1 MSDTRARLDHQH
13 DVTLLN
19 ARLWDGVTPGYQ
31 DDRFVAIEAG
41 RIIRVGRMAD
51 FVRKPDEDVLD
62 VEGRVVLPGLIDAHV
77 HLIYARFG
85 HLAEI
90 DTLPLEYHTIVAMK
104 SARTLL
110 SYGYTTVRDVGT
122 RGAIGPAVRDAIRA
136 GLTQGPRMLAAG
148 PIICGTAGLADST
161 PPWMTN
167 TASLGMPVNGEAEV
181 RRAVRTQIKMGVDV
195 IKVGLTGAEASVYT
209 TTEQTSF
216 SPEELQVLVDEAKR
230 FGKTVAC
237 HAQSYLSARMAL
249 EAGVTTVEHG
259 TRMDDE
265 TVARFAAAEDTYLVP
280 TLCTLYSVLEL
291 GTNPKQVNEMR
302 GNESI
307 WIDSFRRAHAAG
319 VKIAAGSDLGN
330 RYLQGEQ
337 AKELELMVRH
347 GMSAEEALVS
357 TTRVAA
363 QALHLDDRVGTLEVG
378 KAGDALV
385 LDADPLADVTVLQAR
400 KNIHRVIQAGAVLA
414 PSDLAEEVQ
423 R

>member
-1 MSDTRARLDHQH
+1 MSDTRARLDHHH

-51 FVRKPDEDVLD
+51 FVRKPDEQVLD

-181 RRAVRTQIKMGVDV
+181 RKAVRTQIKMGVDV
-195 IKVGLTGAEASVYT
+195 IKVGLTGAEASVFT
-209 TTEQTSF
+209 TTEQG
-216 SPEELQVLVDEAKR
+216 L
-230 FGKTVAC
+230 
-237 HAQSYLSARMAL
+237 
-249 EAGVTTVEHG
+249 
-259 TRMDDE
+259 
-265 TVARFAAAEDTYLVP
+265 
-280 TLCTLYSVLEL
+280 
-291 GTNPKQVNEMR
+291 
-302 GNESI
+302 
-307 WIDSFRRAHAAG
+307 FR
-319 VKIAAGSDLGN
+319 
-330 RYLQGEQ
+330 
-337 AKELELMVRH
+337 
-347 GMSAEEALVS
+347 
-357 TTRVAA
+357 
-363 QALHLDDRVGTLEVG
+363 
-378 KAGDALV
+378 
-385 LDADPLADVTVLQAR
+385 
-400 KNIHRVIQAGAVLA
+400 
-414 PSDLAEEVQ
+414 
-423 R
+423 

>member
-1 MSDTRARLDHQH
+1 MSYIRAGLDHKF

-19 ARLWDGVTPGYQ
+19 ARLWDGINPGYQ
-31 DDRFVAIEAG
+31 DNRFVVIEEG
-41 RIIRVGRMAD
+41 RIARVGSMRD
-51 FVRKPDEDVLD
+51 FARKPDEHILD
-62 VEGRVVLPGLIDAHV
+62 VEDRAVLPGLIDAHV
-77 HLIYARFG
+77 HLIYARFPNLG
-85 HLAEI
+85 AI
-90 DTLPLEYHTIVAMK
+90 DSLPLEYHTIVAMK
-104 SARTLL
+104 NARTLL

-122 RGAIGPAVRDAIRA
+122 RGAIAPAVRDAIRA

-181 RRAVRTQIKMGVDV
+181 RKAVRTQIKMGVDI
-195 IKVGLTGAEASVYT
+195 IKVGLTGAEASVYS

-230 FGKTVAC
+230 FSKTVAC
-237 HAQSYLSARMAL
+237 HAQSYLSVRMAL
-249 EAGVTTVEHG
+249 DAGVTTVEHG

-265 TVARFAAAEDTYLVP
+265 TIARLASAEDTYLVP

-302 GNESI
+302 GNEGV

-347 GMSAEEALVS
+347 GVSAEEALVS

-363 QALHLDDRVGTLEVG
+363 QALHLSDSVGTLEVG

-385 LDADPLADVTVLQAR
+385 LDADPLADITVLQAR
-400 KNIHRVIQAGAVLA
+400 KNINRVIQAGAVLV
-414 PSDLAEEVQ
+414 PSDLAEEVH